1 MKRRLIQIQSVV
13 LLLFLLLAG
22 CSKKEAGDPAGSE
35 SDHFSSGRV
44 VSVNTTSMDILEYD
58 LAKDADLT
66 NTYGF
71 DLTT

>member
-22 CSKKEAGDPAGSE
+22 CSKKEAGDSTSSE
-35 SDHFSSGRV
+35 SDHFSFGRV
-44 VSVNTTSMDILEYD
+44 ISVDTTSMDILEYD
-58 LAKDADLT
+58 IAKDANLT